1 MQQPPLPVPLYVA
14 LFGTAPSRMGH
25 PHHDSL
31 HRGTHVLVPK
41 AMEAPQTSLSRS
53 NPSAML
59 GQRRSPLPSCGEIR
73 TVEDLG
79 ASNSPDFT
87 ATHEWGGQF
96 QHGSW
101 HLTHR
106 MPRKRPIY
114 YDELDEV
121 DHTHL
126 FKKSASFLP
135 AVLLSPFSAW
145 SKAFE
150 SS

>member
-1 MQQPPLPVPLYVA
+1 M
-14 LFGTAPSRMGH
+14 
-25 PHHDSL
+25 
-31 HRGTHVLVPK
+31 LVPK

-53 NPSAML
+53 NPSTML
-59 GQRRSPLPSCGEIR
+59 GQRRSLLPSCGEIR

-87 ATHEWGGQF
+87 ATHEWTGQF
-96 QHGSW
+96 QHGNW
-101 HLTHR
+101 HLTRR
-106 MPRKRPIY
+106 MPRKWPIY
-114 YDELDEV
+114 YDELDEA

-126 FKKSASFLP
+126 FQKSASFLP